1 MIFRRFRYIA
11 IFYLALILVITGLG
25 IYVAF
30 NTYFWL
36 TSFWLF
42 AVDIILIVV
51 FIRFIEREHKK
62 LAHFLYSTD
71 QDDFTPPLSKEFHDL
86 ELNKAFEHLSN
97 VIVNLREKA
106 QINLNYLQTV
116 INNINIAII
125 CLDDSNKIILSNSA
139 AKNLFDKSVLRD
151 VNSLKELKTT
161 LPELMLSLQ
170 ANEKKLI
177 KFKQD
182 GKLQNYSVQLAN
194 FKIKGDQYKIFS
206 FQNIQSELEQN
217 ELESW
222 QKLTRVMTHE
232 IMNSVIPISNLSGL
246 VYQKM
251 FDENERWINEIEDP
265 DKLDI
270 KEGLQTIG
278 SRSKGL
284 VSFVEATRHFTKM
297 PEPKF
302 ELLKVSNLIKHAT
315 ALLKGKLEEKSI
327 ELITEINDEELEIF
341 ADESLVSQVLINLLL
356 NAIDAVDQSDKP
368 QIHINAY
375 LYSDNRTRIEIYDNG
390 KGIAE
395 KDLDHIFIPFYTTRK
410 KGSGIG
416 LSLAKQIMFL
426 HKGQIDV
433 DSEQGKGTKFVIS
446 F

>member
-1 MIFRRFRYIA
+1 MIFKRFRYIV
-11 IFYLALILVITGLG
+11 IFYLALILVITGLS

-42 AVDIILIVV
+42 VVDIILIVV
-51 FIRFIEREHKK
+51 FIRFVEREHKK

-71 QDDFTPPLSKEFHDL
+71 QDDFTPPHSKEFHDL
-86 ELNKAFEHLSN
+86 EMNKAFEHLSK
-97 VIVNLREKA
+97 VIVNLRETA

-116 INNINIAII
+116 INNINITII
-125 CLDDSNKIILSNSA
+125 CMNHSNKIVLSNSA
-139 AKNLFDKSVLRD
+139 AKDLFNKTVLRD
-151 VNSLKELKTT
+151 VNSLKELKNN
-161 LPELMLSLQ
+161 LPELILNLQ

-182 GKLQNYSVQLAN
+182 GTLQSYSVQLAN
-194 FKIKGDQYKIFS
+194 FKIKSDPYKIFS

-246 VYQKM
+246 VYEKM
-251 FDENERWINEIEDP
+251 FDKDERWINEILDS

-270 KEGLQTIG
+270 KEGLNTIS

-284 VSFVEATRHFTKM
+284 VSFVEATRNFTKM
-297 PEPKF
+297 PDPKF
-302 ELLKVSNLIKHAT
+302 ELVKVINLIRQTT
-315 ALLKGKLEEKSI
+315 ALLKGKLDEKSI
-327 ELITEINDEELEIF
+327 ELIAEIKDEELEIL
-341 ADESLVSQVLINLLL
+341 ADESLLSQVLINLLL
-356 NAIDAVDQSDKP
+356 NAIDAVEHSGKP
-368 QIHINAY
+368 QIRINAY
-375 LYSDNRTRIEIYDNG
+375 LSSDNRVRVEFCDNG
-390 KGIAE
+390 RGIAE
-395 KDLDHIFIPFYTTRK
+395 KDLGNIFIPFYTTKK

-416 LSLAKQIMFL
+416 LSLTKQIMFL
-426 HKGQIDV
+426 HKGQVDV
-433 DSEQGKGTKFVIS
+433 DSEKGKGTKIVIC